1 MLKVLFTTVS
11 RSLISLAGVVL
22 TTISAVLFLSLF
34 AIEEFGAAQHG
45 AYTGI
50 IAFIIIPSVFVT
62 GLALIPVGVALLR
75 RADRK
80 RLAKGEPEPK
90 APVIDFNLPR
100 TRLIV
105 AVVAVLTIVNV
116 VIIATGTY
124 KGVETMES
132 TEFCG
137 GACHSVMSPELTTY
151 NRSAHS
157 RVRCTQCHIGPGANW
172 FVKSKLSGSWQL
184 VSVALDLY
192 PRPIPTPVENL
203 RPARETCEQCHLPT
217 RFVGDKLR
225 VITRHAEDEANTP
238 KKTVLMMKVGGVREG
253 GTGKGVHWHVDL
265 ANTVRYR
272 GDKRRLYVSEI
283 ELNLPDGGTR
293 SYKNEAGP
301 PTDGGVVVMNEEWRT
316 MDCVDC
322 HNRPTHVYQRPIDE
336 LDQALNLGELD
347 LSLPFIRREGLRVLR
362 GSYASWELAQAGIKK
377 ELQDFYATNHP
388 DLVKA
393 EPQKIEAAAAALFA
407 IYKRNVFPTMNIT
420 WGTYPSFRDHFDDS
434 GCFRCHVSDMKS
446 ADGKKVSQ
454 KCDLCHTT
462 LAEEEEDPEILQ
474 MLSGE

>member
-1 MLKVLFTTVS
+1 MLKVLFTAVS
-11 RSLISLAGVVL
+11 RSLISLAGVIL
-22 TTISAVLFLSLF
+22 TTISAILFLSLF
-34 AIEEFGAAQHG
+34 MIEEFGGGHHG

-50 IAFIIIPSVFVT
+50 LAFIIVPSIFVL
-62 GLALIPVGVALLR
+62 GLVLIPLGLALLR

-80 RLAKGEPEPK
+80 RLAKGEAEPR
-90 APVIDFNLPR
+90 APVIDFNVPR

-105 AVVAVLTIVNV
+105 AVVAVLSVVNI

-132 TEFCG
+132 TAFCG

-151 NRSAHS
+151 NRSPHS

-184 VSVALDLY
+184 VSVALNLY

-238 KKTVLMMKVGGVREG
+238 KKTVLIVKVGGIREG
-253 GTGKGVHWHVDL
+253 IEGKGVHWHVDP
-265 ANTVRYR
+265 ANTVKYR
-272 GDKRRLYVSEI
+272 GDKKRLYVSEI
-283 ELNLPDGGTR
+283 ELTVGDGGTR
-293 SYKNEAGP
+293 TYKNEAGP

-322 HNRPTHVYQRPIDE
+322 HNRPTHVYQRPTDE
-336 LDQALNLGELD
+336 LDLALTAGTLD
-347 LSLPFIRREGLRVLR
+347 ISIPFIRREGLRILKTN
-362 GSYASWELAQAGIKK
+362 YASWDEAQVGITRELN
-377 ELQDFYATNHP
+377 EFYGKNHP
-388 DLVKA
+388 DLLKD
-393 EPQKIEAAAAALFA
+393 EPRKLELASAALLE

-434 GCFRCHVSDMKS
+434 GCFRCHVSDMKT
-446 ADGKKVSQ
+446 AEGKKVSQ

-474 MLSGE
+474 ILSGE

>member
-34 AIEEFGAAQHG
+34 GIEEFGNVQHG

-50 IAFIIIPSVFVT
+50 LAFIIIPSVFVT
-62 GLALIPVGVALLR
+62 GLVLIPLGVALLR

-80 RLAKGEPEPK
+80 RLAKGEPEPR

-151 NRSAHS
+151 DRSAHS
-157 RVRCTQCHIGPGANW
+157 RVRCTQCHIGPGAGW

-184 VSVALDLY
+184 ISVALDLY

-203 RPARETCEQCHLPT
+203 RPARETCEQCHLPG
-217 RFVGDKLR
+217 RFIDDKLK

-238 KKTVLMMKVGGVREG
+238 KKTVLMLKVGGSREG
-253 GTGKGVHWHVDL
+253 VARGIHWHVDS
-265 ANTVRYR
+265 ATTVRYR
-272 GDKRRLYVSEI
+272 GDKKRKYVSEI

-293 SYKNEAGP
+293 AYKNEAGP

-336 LDQALNLGELD
+336 LDLALSSGELD
-347 LSLPFIRREGLRVLR
+347 LSLPFIRREGLRVIQ
-362 GSYASWELAQAGIKK
+362 GPFASWDVAQAGIKK
-377 ELQDFYATNHP
+377 ELQDFYAKNNP
-388 DLVKA
+388 DLMKDDPKKVDL
-393 EPQKIEAAAAALFA
+393 AADALFA
-407 IYKRNVFPTMNIT
+407 LYKRNVFPTMNIT

-434 GCFRCHVSDMKS
+434 GCFRCHVSDMKT

-474 MLSGE
+474 MLSGQ